1 MSMALCSAGVRL
13 RLLVPLSY
21 HVLHVYTYHDQAQ
34 ADKSI
39 PRFSP
44 AADRLILLAKQA
56 GPRDLGRP
64 TASSGVRASGTA
76 VYMCCLLCAP
86 ASLTLSTE
94 CNCFSTG
101 TRAP

>member
-44 AADRLILLAKQA
+44 AAARLILLPKQA
-56 GPRDLGRP
+56 APRDLGRP
-64 TASSGVRASGTA
+64 LHYQRRPPFDNR
-76 VYMCCLLCAP
+76 CLGLR
-86 ASLTLSTE
+86 STV
-94 CNCFSTG
+94 CNCFSD
-101 TRAP
+101 AVY